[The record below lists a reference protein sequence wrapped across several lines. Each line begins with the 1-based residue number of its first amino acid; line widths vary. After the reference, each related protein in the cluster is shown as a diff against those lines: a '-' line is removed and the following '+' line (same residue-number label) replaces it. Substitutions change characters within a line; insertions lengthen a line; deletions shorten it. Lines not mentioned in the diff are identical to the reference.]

1 VSKLLSSQVKLGG
14 DISVTAGPVGVG
26 AAAATAGL
34 SADLISY
41 SLAKGLY
48 GGFSVDG
55 SVAGVR
61 DSLNRAYYGKPVT
74 PTDILIKGEVKNPQ
88 AAALIAK
95 VTEVG
100 GGR

>member
-1 VSKLLSSQVKLGG
+1 
-14 DISVTAGPVGVG
+14 
-26 AAAATAGL
+26 
-34 SADLISY
+34 
-41 SLAKGLY
+41 
-48 GGFSVDG
+48 VDG